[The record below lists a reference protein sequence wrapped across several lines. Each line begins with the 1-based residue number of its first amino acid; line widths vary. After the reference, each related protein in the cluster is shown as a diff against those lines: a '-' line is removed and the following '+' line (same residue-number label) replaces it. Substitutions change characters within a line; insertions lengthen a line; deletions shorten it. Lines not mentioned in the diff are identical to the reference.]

1 MTTRTLY
8 DAVALSV
15 LTAANFDRLPKGW
28 IGYASVEA
36 NQTGIGTSATD
47 LTGLTV
53 TVDVPADRVIRVSG
67 QIQANPSVAAYV
79 TCRILQASTQ
89 IGRVG
94 RQYSD
99 GEEFTMCGAAPP
111 LQLAAG
117 TYTFKLQGLTS
128 TGTFD
133 MEASNTAPAWIGV
146 EDLGATT

>member
-1 MTTRTLY
+1 MATRTLY

-15 LTAANFDRLPKGW
+15 LTAANFDRIPKGW
-28 IGYASVEA
+28 IGYASVTA

-47 LTGLTV
+47 LTGLTI
-53 TVDVPADRVIRVSG
+53 TVDVPADRVIQVIG
-67 QIQANPSVAAYV
+67 QVQANPSVAAYV
-79 TCRILQASTQ
+79 TVTIVQTSTT

-99 GEEFTMCGAAPP
+99 GDSFTMYGSVPP

-117 TYTFKLQGLTS
+117 SYTFKLQGLTS

-133 MEASNTAPAWIGV
+133 MEASSTAPAFIAV
-146 EDLGATT
+146 IDLGATT